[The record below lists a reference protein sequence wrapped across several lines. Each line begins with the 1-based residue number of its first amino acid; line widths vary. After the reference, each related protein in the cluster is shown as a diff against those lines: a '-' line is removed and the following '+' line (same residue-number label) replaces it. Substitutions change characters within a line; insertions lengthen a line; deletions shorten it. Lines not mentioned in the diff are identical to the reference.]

1 MRLFEPLLRL
11 LILPLVAIAGIPVQA
26 APAPA
31 AIRVVLDDNYP
42 PYIFRNSSGEVQG
55 ILKDLWVV
63 WQQRTGVAVD
73 FQPMDWGRARAV
85 MESGQADVIDTIFE
99 TDERRKIYDF
109 SRPYAT
115 IEVPIFFDQSIGG
128 ITNAAS
134 LKGFTVGVKDGDAC
148 VDYLKAQNITDLRR
162 YASYE
167 AQVKAAIRRE
177 IRVLC
182 IDKPPAFYFF
192 NREGAADEF
201 RYSPPLY
208 VGQFHWAVAK
218 GRTDLKQLVE
228 EGFSRI
234 TAEER
239 AAIEARWMGE
249 KLAGGLWPGVARYGV
264 YALIAAALLM
274 VTLFIWNWALRRR
287 VGTRTHE
294 LTATVRSLRESE
306 ARFRTLFE
314 QANDAI
320 FIMRGPTV
328 LDCNRRAE
336 ILRGVSRDQIIG
348 TTPLSSSSPP
358 KQPDGRNSEE
368 ILSEMLTK
376 AAAGNAV
383 VFEWRNLRAD
393 GSPLDMEISLSCV
406 DFGGETCLQ
415 AIVRDITERKQA
427 QEEIQQLAYFDSLT
441 NLPNRRQLR
450 DRLRQSLSV
459 CSRRQS
465 RGAVLFI
472 DLDNFKTLNDTR
484 GHEIG
489 DRLLL
494 EVSRRLRNDVRAEDL
509 IARLGGDEFVVILE
523 DLQASP
529 REAASQAEAV
539 ASKILE
545 ALGQPFLL
553 GTLEHHT
560 TASIGLCLISGTPD
574 ETVDEVLK
582 RADAAMYRAK
592 TAGRNTLRF
601 FDPAMQASIEMR
613 ALMEGELRRA
623 LPQQQFQLLF
633 QPQVDRDHRVVGA
646 EALLRWQHPQRGVIL
661 PGQFISLAE
670 ETGLIVPI
678 GQWVLET
685 ACLQLRAWNAI
696 YGRENLRVAVNVSAR
711 QFRQAAFVA
720 SVSDVVR
727 DTGISPGNL
736 TLELTESL
744 VLENVID
751 SIEKM
756 QALKALGIRFSMDD
770 FGTGYSSLS
779 YLKRLPLDE
788 LKIDRSFVRDLA
800 ADAGDEV
807 IVRTIIA
814 MAQSLGLRVVAE
826 GVETK
831 AQHELLLKHAC
842 DDFQGY
848 LFGYPQPAAKF
859 EQWFG
864 DGARTPPASA
874 GL

>member
-1 MRLFEPLLRL
+1 VRLFEPLLRL

>member
-1 MRLFEPLLRL
+1 
-11 LILPLVAIAGIPVQA
+11 
-26 APAPA
+26 
-31 AIRVVLDDNYP
+31 
-42 PYIFRNSSGEVQG
+42 
-55 ILKDLWVV
+55 
-63 WQQRTGVAVD
+63 
-73 FQPMDWGRARAV
+73 
-85 MESGQADVIDTIFE
+85 
-99 TDERRKIYDF
+99 
-109 SRPYAT
+109 
-115 IEVPIFFDQSIGG
+115 
-128 ITNAAS
+128 
-134 LKGFTVGVKDGDAC
+134 
-148 VDYLKAQNITDLRR
+148 
-162 YASYE
+162 
-167 AQVKAAIRRE
+167 
-177 IRVLC
+177 
-182 IDKPPAFYFF
+182 
-192 NREGAADEF
+192 
-201 RYSPPLY
+201 
-208 VGQFHWAVAK
+208 
-218 GRTDLKQLVE
+218 
-228 EGFSRI
+228 
-234 TAEER
+234 
-239 AAIEARWMGE
+239 
-249 KLAGGLWPGVARYGV
+249 
-264 YALIAAALLM
+264 
-274 VTLFIWNWALRRR
+274 
-287 VGTRTHE
+287 
-294 LTATVRSLRESE
+294 
-306 ARFRTLFE
+306 LFE

-328 LDCNRRAE
+328 LDCNHRAE
-336 ILRGVSRDQIIG
+336 NLRGQSRDQIIG
-348 TTPLSSSSPP
+348 TALMSSSPP
-358 KQPDGRNSEE
+358 KQSDGRNSDEV
-368 ILSEMLTK
+368 LREMLAK
-376 AAAGNAV
+376 AAAGNAI
-383 VFEWRNLRAD
+383 VFEWRDLRAD
-393 GSPLDMEISLSCV
+393 GSPLDMEISLSRA

-459 CSRRQS
+459 CSRRQT

-494 EVSRRLRNDVRAEDL
+494 EVSRRLRDNVRTEDL

-523 DLQASP
+523 DLHASP

-539 ASKILE
+539 ASKILA

-601 FDPAMQASIEMR
+601 FDPAMQASLEMR
-613 ALMEGELRRA
+613 AVMEGELRRA
-623 LPQQQFQLLF
+623 LPQQQFQLLY
-633 QPQVDRDHRVVGA
+633 QPQVDRGNWMVGA
-646 EALLRWQHPQRGVIL
+646 ESLLRWQHPQRGMIL

-696 YGRENLRVAVNVSAR
+696 PGREDLRVAVNVSAR
-711 QFRQAAFVA
+711 QFRQSTFVA

-727 DTGISPGNL
+727 DTGIAPGNL

-800 ADAGDEV
+800 TDAGDEV

-826 GVETK
+826 GVETR

-842 DDFQGY
+842 NDFQGY
-848 LFGYPQPAAKF
+848 LFGYPQPAATF
-859 EQWFG
+859 EQLFG
-864 DGARTPPASA
+864 DGARMPPPPQSC
-874 GL
+874 

>member
-1 MRLFEPLLRL
+1 VTLLQLLGRL
-11 LILPLVAIAGIPVQA
+11 LVLPAFAIVGIPVQA

-31 AIRVVLDDNYP
+31 SIRVVLDDNYP
-42 PYIFRNSSGEVQG
+42 PFIFRDASGEVQG
-55 ILKDLWVV
+55 ILKDLWQL

-85 MESGQADVIDTIFE
+85 MESGHADVIDTIFITE
-99 TDERRKIYDF
+99 ERRKIYDF

-115 IEVPIFFDQSIGG
+115 IEVPIFFDQSLGG
-128 ITNAAS
+128 ITDAAS

-148 VDYLKAQNITDLRR
+148 VDYLKAHQITELRR

-167 AQVKAAIRRE
+167 AEVKAAIRRE

-201 RYSPPLY
+201 RYSAPLY

-218 GRTDLKQLVE
+218 GRTDLKRLVE
-228 EGFSRI
+228 DGFSRI

-239 AAIEARWMGE
+239 AAIETRWLGE
-249 KLAGGLWPGVARYGV
+249 KLASGLWPGIARYGG
-264 YALIAAALLM
+264 YALLAVALLM
-274 VTLFIWNWALRRR
+274 VTLFAWNWALRRR
-287 VGTRTHE
+287 VGLRTRE
-294 LTATVRSLRESE
+294 LSETVGSLRESE

-320 FIMRGPTV
+320 FIMRGPKV
-328 LDCNRRAE
+328 LDCNHRAE
-336 ILRGVSRDQIIG
+336 LLRGMSRGEIIG
-348 TTPLSSSSPP
+348 TTPMSPAP
-358 KQPDGRNSEE
+358 PDQPDGRNSEE
-368 ILSEMLTK
+368 VLREMLAK
-376 AAAGNAV
+376 AAAGQAV
-383 VFEWRNLRAD
+383 VFEWRNLRPD
-393 GSPLDMEISLSCV
+393 GSPLDIEVSLSRV

-415 AIVRDITERKQA
+415 AIVRDITARKQA

-472 DLDNFKTLNDTR
+472 DLDHFKALNDTR

-529 REAASQAEAV
+529 REAAGQAEAV
-539 ASKILE
+539 ANKILE
-545 ALGQPFLL
+545 ALAQPFLL

-560 TASIGLCLISGTPD
+560 SASIGLCLISGTPD

-601 FDPAMQASIEMR
+601 FDPAMQASLELR
-613 ALMEGELRRA
+613 AVMEGELRRA

-633 QPQVDRDHRVVGA
+633 QPQVDRGNWVVGA
-646 EALLRWQHPQRGVIL
+646 ESLLRWQHPAHGVIL
-661 PGQFISLAE
+661 PGQFIALAE
-670 ETGLIVPI
+670 DTGLIVPI
-678 GQWVLET
+678 SQWVLET
-685 ACLQLRAWNAI
+685 ACVQLRAWNAI
-696 YGRENLRVAVNVSAR
+696 PGREDLRVSVNVSDR
-711 QFRQAAFVA
+711 QFRQPGFAA
-720 SVSDVVR
+720 SVSEIIR

-744 VLENVID
+744 LLENAID

-756 QALKALGIRFSMDD
+756 RTLKALGIRFSMDD
-770 FGTGYSSLS
+770 FGTGYASLS

-788 LKIDRSFVRDLA
+788 LKIDRSFIRDLA
-800 ADAGDEV
+800 ADDGGEV
-807 IVRTIIA
+807 IVRTIILV
-814 MAQSLGLRVVAE
+814 AQSLGLSVVAE
-826 GVETK
+826 GVESK
-831 AQHELLLKHAC
+831 RQHDLLLKHGCNA
-842 DDFQGY
+842 FQGY
-848 LFGYPQPAAKF
+848 LFGDPQPAAQF
-859 EQWFG
+859 EQLFG
-864 DGARTPPASA
+864 DVAPLPPGSA
-874 GL
+874 PT